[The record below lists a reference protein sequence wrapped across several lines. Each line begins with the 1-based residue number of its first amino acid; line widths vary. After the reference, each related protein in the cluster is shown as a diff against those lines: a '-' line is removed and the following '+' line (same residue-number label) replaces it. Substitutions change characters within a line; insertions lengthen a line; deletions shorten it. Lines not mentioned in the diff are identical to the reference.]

1 MKIVLALT
9 ALLVTIAQDTALS
22 TTQELLHS
30 DWALFKTKH
39 HKQYNNDEE
48 ESSRF
53 QIFQENR
60 NMIIEHNKLYEQG
73 LVSFKMA
80 VNKFADKTRE
90 ERMKN
95 KPTTRHSNV
104 SRSSKVG
111 RHSNVTRSSTV
122 GRGSKVAS
130 SSTTIPPRSVYLNWV
145 EEGYVTEVKDQG
157 DCGAWWAFSA
167 VAAVESQVRWSYP
180 KLISLS
186 EQNVIDCSS
195 KYGLKGCDSG
205 TLHHTFNYILIQG
218 INPEAH
224 YPYTGKLG
232 TCSFNSSDNYVILQD
247 YSDISYADEEGL
259 KSTVNTKGPV
269 AVEFD
274 ASLDSFIFY
283 ESGMVGGRVKGVAS
297 QLTKVF
303 LRVNKNRCITE
314 TVDDASYMIGIYYDS
329 KCSSEDLNHGMVV
342 VGYGTEDS
350 QDYWLLKNSWG
361 KDWGEEG
368 YVRVARNKD
377 NLCGV
382 ASAATYPI
390 QPTVLGPRL

>member
-1 MKIVLALT
+1 MNIVLALT
-9 ALLVTIAQDTALS
+9 ALLVMIAQVTALS
-22 TTQELLHS
+22 TSQELLHS

-39 HKQYNNDEE
+39 QKQYNNDEE

-53 QIFQENR
+53 LIFQENR

-95 KPTTRHSNV
+95 KPTIRRSNVTSSSKV
-104 SRSSKVG
+104 SRSSKV
-111 RHSNVTRSSTV
+111 
-122 GRGSKVAS
+122 AS
-130 SSTTIPPRSVYLNWV
+130 DSTTIPPRSVYLNWV

-167 VAAVESQVRWSYP
+167 VAAVESHVRLSYP

-195 KYGLKGCDSG
+195 KFGLKGCDSG
-205 TLHHTFNYILIQG
+205 TLHHTFNFILTQG
-218 INPEAH
+218 INPEVN
-224 YPYTGKLG
+224 YPYSGKIG
-232 TCSFNSSDNYVILQD
+232 TCSFNSSDNYVILED

-259 KSTVNTKGPV
+259 KSIVNTKGPV

-283 ESGMVGGRVKGVAS
+283 ESG
-297 QLTKVF
+297 
-303 LRVNKNRCITE
+303 
-314 TVDDASYMIGIYYDS
+314 IYYDS
-329 KCSSEDLNHGMVV
+329 KCSSEDLNHGMAV

-361 KDWGEEG
+361 KDWGEKG
-368 YVRVARNKD
+368 YVRVARNKQ
-377 NLCGV
+377 NQCGV